1 MRFVLL
7 LGGAALLAL
16 ASAAPAFA
24 QAGIR
29 PECRSMGNPRA
40 CTCALNNGGQI
51 KQDPGRSSGRQRWTW
66 AKPGTAAHMA
76 YMNCVN
82 GSG

>member
-1 MRFVLL
+1 
-7 LGGAALLAL
+7 
-16 ASAAPAFA
+16 
-24 QAGIR
+24 
-29 PECRSMGNPRA
+29 MGNPRA

-82 GSG
+82 DSG